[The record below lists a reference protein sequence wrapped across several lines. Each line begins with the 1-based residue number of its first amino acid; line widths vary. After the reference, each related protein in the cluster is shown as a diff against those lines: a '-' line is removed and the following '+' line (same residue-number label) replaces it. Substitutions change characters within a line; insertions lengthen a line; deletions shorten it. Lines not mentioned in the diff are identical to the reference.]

1 MITIK
6 SIMKNIIL
14 LFVCSL
20 WWIHNSTAQITT
32 GGIVMDKET
41 SESLFGVT
49 VQLKGTTEGTSTSFD
64 GQYELSLPAGEHT
77 LVFSYIGMKTKEVT
91 LTLFEDKK
99 NIASIVYLE
108 SSTLVGETVV
118 VTSGKYAK
126 KLEESTVSV
135 DVIDRAM
142 IENTNATS
150 LDQVVQKTS
159 GVQIIDNQV
168 NIRSGAGYAYGVGS
182 RVAFLVDGQPLLSA
196 ELSDV
201 KWNFMPLENAEQ
213 IEIIK
218 GSSSVLYGSGALNG
232 VINIRTA
239 YPKGKDPY
247 TAFSLYS
254 GIYDQPRIDSMRWF
268 DPKKTPTA
276 QPLFTGLF
284 FAHRARLHKNFD
296 LVLGGNLHLENG
308 FLKDVD
314 ERRARFNFNTRYRH
328 PGTEGRISY
337 GINGTLM
344 YHRQGN
350 FFLAKN
356 MREGAYTNVAPIY
369 GDRYGSITLD
379 PYFTIYDQADNKHD
393 IKGRWFNIA
402 KHQPGPDSDAHV
414 FSLEYQFQRTFP
426 KKWVLTAGIL
436 GQYFNV
442 NSILF
447 TNATNTSERA
457 LKSGQSIAAYAQIEK
472 KFWDKLSVV
481 LGGRWEGYLIGDQFF
496 ASPPV
501 LRAGLNLAI
510 SPNDHLR
517 ASFGQGF
524 RVPSFGEIYINEPI
538 PLDGGFQLGIFPNPN
553 LKPESGWS
561 TELAYRRTFRFGKF
575 HFYTD
580 VALFWME
587 YSNMIEAEL
596 DAYPQGFG
604 FRFNNVSQARIAGFE
619 ISTQSEG
626 KIGAIPLKIWGGYTF
641 SFPGDL
647 TADTS
652 LRRADTYIATMAN
665 TFANGITRGSSN
677 STLFSLLK
685 YRSLHTFRLDI
696 QAEYKGFTLAA
707 AANYTSMIQNVDAIF
722 DFGLVTPGVAAYREI
737 HNNGAWIFDIRLGY
751 KINPKQ
757 RINLVVQN
765 LLNEEYTVRPARMGA
780 PRSFSVKYSHVF

>member
-1 MITIK
+1 MQK
-6 SIMKNIIL
+6 IIL
-14 LFVCSL
+14 FIFLSCWSCVAL
-20 WWIHNSTAQITT
+20 AQITT
-32 GGIVMDKET
+32 YGMVMDKEL
-41 SESLFGVT
+41 SEPLFGVT
-49 VQLKGTTEGTSTSFD
+49 VQLKGTTKGTATDFD
-64 GQYELSLPAGEHT
+64 GKYELSLPAGEHT
-77 LVFSYIGMKTKEVT
+77 LVFSYIGMQTKEVSIT
-91 LTLFEDKK
+91 LSENKPNITTL
-99 NIASIVYLE
+99 VYME
-108 SSTLVGETVV
+108 ENMVVGETVV

-126 KLEESTVSV
+126 KIEESTVSV

-159 GVQIIDNQV
+159 GVQIVDNQV

-239 YPKGKDPY
+239 YPKGKEPY
-247 TAFSLYS
+247 TSFSLYS

-268 DPKKTPTA
+268 KPKETPTA
-276 QPLFTGLF
+276 QPLFIGLY
-284 FAHRARLHKNFD
+284 FAHRERLHKNFD

-328 PGTEGRISY
+328 PGTDGRISY
-337 GINGTLM
+337 GINGTMM

-356 MREGAYTNVAPIY
+356 MSDGAYTNVAPVY
-369 GDRYGSITLD
+369 GDRYGSITID

-426 KKWVLTAGIL
+426 KKWILTAGVF
-436 GQYFNV
+436 GQYFSV

-457 LKSGQSIAAYAQIEK
+457 LQNGKSIAAYAQLEK
-472 KFWDKLSVV
+472 KLWDKLSVV
-481 LGGRWEGYLIGDQFF
+481 IGGRWEGYEVGNLFF

-501 LRAGLNLAI
+501 LRAGLNLAA
-510 SPNDHLR
+510 SKYDHIR

-538 PLDGGFQLGIFPNPN
+538 PGNGGLQLGVFPNPD
-553 LKPESGWS
+553 LQPESGWS
-561 TELAYRRTFRFGKF
+561 AELAYRRTFLLGKF

-580 VALFWME
+580 AAFFWME
-587 YSNMIEAEL
+587 YKNMIEAEL

-626 KIGAIPLKIWGGYTF
+626 KIGEVPLKIWGGYTF

-652 LRRADTYIATMAN
+652 LQKVGHYLATMAN

-685 YRSLHTFRLDI
+685 YRSLHVFRMDV
-696 QAEYKGFTLAA
+696 QAEYKGFTWAV

-722 DFGLVTPGVAAYREI
+722 DFGLVTPGVAQYREL
-737 HNNGAWIFDIRLGY
+737 HNKGAWIFDIRLGY

-757 RINLVVQN
+757 RINFVIQN
-765 LLNEEYTVRPARMGA
+765 LLNTEYTVRPARMGA
-780 PRSFSVKYSHVF
+780 PRSFSIKYSHVF